1 MPLRIA
7 IVVPSL
13 PTGGGVSAVARFLH
27 RGINQMEGFEADYVS
42 VAVRWD
48 DPTSVRVTDP
58 ATWTQGV
65 RVQRGTDEG
74 HPFRHVGTFL
84 TEFEFQRYRPRP
96 TLTKILR
103 EYDLVQVVAGHPA
116 WSFLTRSVDRPVAL
130 QVATLAHVE
139 RATQNRQ
146 RQGLTG
152 LWHRLMTRVATRMGD
167 WALQTVD
174 TVFVEN
180 EWMQTHVQNVAPTT
194 NAVFAPPGVD
204 TETFQPSDTPYTDRE
219 YILSVGRFADPRKNV
234 HLLFEMYARL
244 KERLGA
250 DIPDLVL
257 AGRTE
262 PPTDA
267 WDLAEHRGIAGSIS
281 FFEDVSLD
289 RLVDLYREAKLF
301 VLSSD
306 EEGLGLVILEAMA
319 SGVPVVSTDC
329 GGPATVVQD
338 GETGRLVPTDDA
350 DRLADAAATLLRDPS
365 RLQSLSANSRERAV
379 SEFSEEA
386 TIRRFRKEYER
397 LCHN

>member
-7 IVVPSL
+7 VVVPSL
-13 PTGGGVSAVARFLH
+13 PTGGGVSAVARFLY
-27 RGINQMEGFEADYVS
+27 RGINQMEGFETDYIS

-48 DPTSVRVTDP
+48 DPASVRVTDP

-65 RVQRGTDEG
+65 QVQRGTDEG
-74 HPFRHVGTFL
+74 NPFRHVGAFL
-84 TEFEFQRYRPRP
+84 TEFEFQRYRPRQ

-103 EYDLVQVVAGHPA
+103 NYDLVQVVAGHPA
-116 WSFLTRSVDRPVAL
+116 WAFVTRNLDRPVAL
-130 QVATLAHVE
+130 QVATLADVE
-139 RATQNRQ
+139 RAAQNKQ

-174 TVFVEN
+174 TAFVEN
-180 EWMQTHVQNVAPTT
+180 EWMQTHVQNVVPTT
-194 NAVFAPPGVD
+194 NTVFAPPGVD
-204 TETFQPSDTPYTDRE
+204 TETFRPSDTPYTDRE

-234 HLLFEMYARL
+234 HLLFETYARL
-244 KERLGA
+244 KERLGT
-250 DIPDLVL
+250 DTPNLVL

-262 PPTDA
+262 PPADA
-267 WDLAEHRGIAGSIS
+267 WDLAEDRGIADSIS
-281 FFEDVSLD
+281 FFEDVFLD

-301 VLSSD
+301 ILSSD

-329 GGPATVVQD
+329 GGPGTVVQD
-338 GETGRLVPTDDA
+338 GETGRLVPTGDV
-350 DRLADAAATLLRDPS
+350 DRLADAAVTLLRDPS
-365 RLQSLSANSRERAV
+365 RLQSFGANSRERAV

-397 LCHN
+397 LCHS

>member
-1 MPLRIA
+1 MSKVA
-7 IVVPSL
+7 ILVPSL
-13 PTGGGVSAVARFLH
+13 PTGGGVSAVARFLY
-27 RGINQMEGFEADYVS
+27 RGLNQTEGFEADYVS

-48 DPTSVRVTDP
+48 DPVSVRATGP

-65 RVQRGTDEG
+65 QVQRGTDEG
-74 HPFRHVGTFL
+74 HPFRHVGAFL

-116 WSFLTRSVDRPVAL
+116 WAFVTRSVDRPVAL

-139 RATQNRQ
+139 RAAQNKQ

-204 TETFQPSDTPYTDRE
+204 TVTFRPSDTPYTDRE

-234 HLLFEMYARL
+234 HLLFETYARL
-244 KERLGA
+244 KERLGT
-250 DIPDLVL
+250 DTPNLVL

-262 PPTDA
+262 PPTNA
-267 WDLAEHRGIAGSIS
+267 WDLAEHHGIADSIS

-306 EEGLGLVILEAMA
+306 EEGLGLVILEAM
-319 SGVPVVSTDC
+319 SCGVPVVSTDC

-338 GETGRLVPTDDA
+338 GETGRLVPTGDA
-350 DRLADAAATLLRDPS
+350 DRLADAVATLLRDPS
-365 RLQSLSANSRERAV
+365 RLQSFGANSRERVV

-397 LCHN
+397 LRHS